1 MNIERFRARI
11 VAKSNGCHEWN
22 GATDPQG
29 YGRVNVDGKNSH
41 AHRVAWKLANGPIPE
56 GISVCHRCD
65 NPPCCNVGHLFIGTN
80 ADNVA
85 DRVAKGR
92 TFNGRAALTHC
103 PHGHPYDEVNTYMDS
118 GGRKCRACHRARVLA
133 QYHKD
138 RAAGR
143 PRRSRRRVS

>member
-1 MNIERFRARI
+1 VNIERFRARI

-41 AHRVAWKLANGPIPE
+41 AHRVAWELANGPIQD
-56 GISVCHRCD
+56 GLFVCHKCD
-65 NPPCCNVGHLFIGTN
+65 NPPCCNPEHLFLGTP
-80 ADNVA
+80 ADNYN
-85 DRVAKGR
+85 DMVAKGR
-92 TFNGRAALTHC
+92 HVNWETLKTHC
-103 PHGHPYDEVNTYMDS
+103 LRGHIFDEANTYMDS
-118 GGRKCRACHRARVLA
+118 GARKCRACHRARVLA